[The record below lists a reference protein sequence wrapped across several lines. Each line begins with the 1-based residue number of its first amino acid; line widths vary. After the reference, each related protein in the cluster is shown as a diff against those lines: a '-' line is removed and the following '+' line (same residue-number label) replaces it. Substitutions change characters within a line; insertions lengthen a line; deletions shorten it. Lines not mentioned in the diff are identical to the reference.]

1 MPEVVMKPKHAAV
14 DSRLRPVG
22 FGIRAFLLV
31 ATPLAFLGGA
41 QVTLLSKHTD
51 TYWAWTIALPIS
63 AIFIGASFCATAV
76 LFAWGL
82 WQREWIRVRA
92 VVSGGPFVTV
102 GLLVATLRHVGE
114 FHGAVGVIWVEAY
127 VFAVPAF
134 FAAAVQQLMVP
145 GRDRRVEERMPRAL
159 RSALALQAI
168 VMLAWGILLFSRS
181 HDASAVWPWPLAPL
195 AAEASAA
202 WLLGIGASAAY
213 ISLRGD
219 RADMPGAALSYIVLG
234 AIWIGGAIVAGDA
247 LHNELAAVLYILFA
261 ASVIAVGVAG
271 ARLSYREGRYLPLL
285 GGGGRSRRREV
296 GGQVTSFH
304 LEEIDRLG

>member
-1 MPEVVMKPKHAAV
+1 MPAV
-14 DSRLRPVG
+14 DPRLRPVG

-31 ATPLAFLGGA
+31 ATPLAFLGGT
-41 QVTLLSKHTD
+41 QVTLLSKHTE

-63 AIFIGASFCATAV
+63 AVFIGASFSATAV

-82 WQREWIRVRA
+82 QQREWIRVRA

-134 FAAAVQQLMVP
+134 LAAAVQQLMVP
-145 GRDRRVEERMPRAL
+145 GRDRRVEERLPVLL
-159 RSALALQAI
+159 RGALALQAS
-168 VMLAWGILLFSRS
+168 VMLAWGVLLFSRP
-181 HDASAVWPWPLAPL
+181 HHAGAVWAWPLAPL
-195 AAEASAA
+195 AAEAIAA
-202 WLLGIGASAAY
+202 WLLGIGGSAAY

-219 RADMPGAALSYIVLG
+219 RADMPGAALSYVVLG
-234 AIWIGGAIVAGDA
+234 AIWIGGAIFAGDA
-247 LHNELAAVLYILFA
+247 FHNALDEVLYILFA

-271 ARLSYREGRYLPLL
+271 AILSHRERRYLPR
-285 GGGGRSRRREV
+285 GGESRADAFRS
-296 GGQVTSFH
+296 
-304 LEEIDRLG
+304 